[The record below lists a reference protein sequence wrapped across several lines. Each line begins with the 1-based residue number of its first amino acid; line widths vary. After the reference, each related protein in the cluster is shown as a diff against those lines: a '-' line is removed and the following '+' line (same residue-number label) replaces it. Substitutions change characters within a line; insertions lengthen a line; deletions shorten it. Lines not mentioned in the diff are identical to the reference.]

1 MSGARAM
8 TEARDIGVGRTGR
21 HGDVEGLVE
30 GRQVEATADEK
41 IEGKKAP

>member
-1 MSGARAM
+1 VSVARIVAV
-8 TEARDIGVGRTGR
+8 TSL
-21 HGDVEGLVE
+21 GLVE